1 MIDVA
6 ARFGSKVYFGDG
18 TRLDV
23 LRAAGA
29 GEAQVICIAI
39 DDRIAAVRIVEI
51 CKAEF
56 PLAKV
61 FARAYDRQHA
71 IALLEV
77 GVDDFMRETYE
88 SALAFGR
95 QTLDALGVSDEEAAE
110 VIADVRERDLAR
122 LAAQQQGGI
131 FAGVDLV
138 NTRRGVK
145 PEPLERPDKVGVT
158 INADA
163 VRAAEAAKEEEETG

>member
-1 MIDVA
+1 
-6 ARFGSKVYFGDG
+6 
-18 TRLDV
+18 
-23 LRAAGA
+23 
-29 GEAQVICIAI
+29 
-39 DDRIAAVRIVEI
+39 
-51 CKAEF
+51 
-56 PLAKV
+56 
-61 FARAYDRQHA
+61 
-71 IALLEV
+71 
-77 GVDDFMRETYE
+77 MRETYE

-95 QTLDALGVSDEEAAE
+95 QTLDALGVGDEEAAE

>member
-29 GEAQVICIAI
+29 GEAQVICVAI
-39 DDRIAAVRIVEI
+39 DDRVAAVRIVEI

-56 PLAKV
+56 PLARV
-61 FARAYDRQHA
+61 FSRAYDRQHA
-71 IALLEV
+71 FALLEA
-77 GVDDFMRETYE
+77 GVDDFMRETFE

-95 QTLDALGVSDEEAAE
+95 RTLDALGIDDEEAE
-110 VIADVRERDLAR
+110 EIIADVRERDAAR

-131 FAGVDLV
+131 FAGMDLV

-145 PEPLERPDKVGVT
+145 PEPLERPDRVGVT